1 MSRFSPG
8 PLVWIALLALAGT
21 APLAAQPN
29 FAGTATADLA
39 SFNEVPSVFSFAS
52 GRFEATVDEDGTS
65 ITWDLTYDH
74 LVGSVTQAHIHFA
87 DEDVN
92 GAIVVFFCS
101 NLTNPPPPA
110 GTPACPPS
118 PGHLTGTFT
127 ATNVGAG
134 AQGQGISA
142 GQIKALLRA
151 MRAGL
156 TYANVHT
163 DRFPGGEIR
172 GQIDFSRTP

>member
-1 MSRFSPG
+1 MQRFSPG

-29 FAGTATADLA
+29 FAGTATADLV
-39 SFNEVPSVFSFAS
+39 SFNEVPSVFSFGS

-74 LVGSVTQAHIHFA
+74 LVGNVTQAHIHFA

-101 NLTNPPPPA
+101 NLPNPPA
-110 GTPACPPS
+110 GTPACPAP

-134 AQGQGISA
+134 AQAQGISA

-151 MRAGL
+151 MRAGV
-156 TYANVHT
+156 TYANLHT

-172 GQIDFSRTP
+172 GQVRFTPTP